1 LVDKLHF
8 EDFAVGQRLV
18 SGAITLTAERII
30 AFAEEFDP
38 QEQHLSHERARASL
52 FGELVASGLHTIAVS
67 MRLVVDVLA
76 ARTAGAMGAGITEI
90 RWPQPTRA
98 GDTVHTETEIAG
110 LRPSASKPHLGVITL
125 RTWTYNQRREVV
137 QEMTSVM
144 LLRRRDGGP
153 APAHPAA

>member
-1 LVDKLHF
+1 MLFF

-18 SGAITLTAERII
+18 SHGITVTAERII

-38 QEQHLSHERARASL
+38 QVQHLSHESANASL
-52 FGELVASGLHTIAVS
+52 FGELVASGLHTMSVS

-98 GDTVHTETEIAG
+98 GDTLTTETEIIG
-110 LRPSASKPHLGVITL
+110 LRPSRSKPHLGVITL
-125 RTWTYNQRREVV
+125 RTLTFNQRHELV

-144 LLRRRDGGP
+144 LLRRRD
-153 APAHPAA
+153 AAASAG